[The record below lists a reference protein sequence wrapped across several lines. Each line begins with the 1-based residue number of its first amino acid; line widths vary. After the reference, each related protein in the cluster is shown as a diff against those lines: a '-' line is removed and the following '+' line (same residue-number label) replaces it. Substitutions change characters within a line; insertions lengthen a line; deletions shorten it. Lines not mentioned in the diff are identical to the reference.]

1 MGTDL
6 RSLGYQVS
14 NDLFAEK
21 SWFFRNALVRAN
33 YENVRLQV
41 EKTQLPLEE
50 FFKVL
55 LFGYELELKN
65 RFLRVGQEYGT
76 KPAEAI
82 AGLHRQDVVVND
94 GANDGVKSVLN
105 PTEER
110 AIKAILRNNRLKA
123 AELAKILGVKKRQAE
138 RVIASLKIKAGLKR
152 RGADKNGMWYF
163 E

>member
-1 MGTDL
+1 M
-6 RSLGYQVS
+6 
-14 NDLFAEK
+14 
-21 SWFFRNALVRAN
+21 RAN

-76 KPAEAI
+76 KPAAAI
-82 AGLHRQDVVVND
+82 ADLHRQDDGVND
-94 GANDGVKSVLN
+94 GVNDGVKSVLN
-105 PTEER
+105 QTEEK
-110 AIKAILRNNRLKA
+110 AVKAILRDNRLKSA
-123 AELAKILGVKKRQAE
+123 QLAKILGVKKRQAE
-138 RVIASLKIKAGLKR
+138 RVIASLKVKAGLKR
-152 RGADKNGMWYF
+152 CGADKNGVWYF

>member
-1 MGTDL
+1 M
-6 RSLGYQVS
+6 
-14 NDLFAEK
+14 
-21 SWFFRNALVRAN
+21 
-33 YENVRLQV
+33 RLQV

-55 LFGYELELKN
+55 LFGCELELKN

-110 AIKAILRNNRLKA
+110 AVKAILRNNRLKT
-123 AELAKILGVKKRQAE
+123 AELAELLGVKKRQAE
-138 RVIASLKIKAGLKR
+138 RVIASLKVKAGLKR

>member
-1 MGTDL
+1 M
-6 RSLGYQVS
+6 
-14 NDLFAEK
+14 
-21 SWFFRNALVRAN
+21 
-33 YENVRLQV
+33 
-41 EKTQLPLEE
+41 PLEE